1 MGLHLC
7 HTWIMQLGAEL
18 RVSCS
23 LASMLL
29 INGLHFPIVFLFLLI
44 LRQFLAVALTGLALT
59 A

>member
-1 MGLHLC
+1 
-7 HTWIMQLGAEL
+7 MQLGAEL

-29 INGLHFPIVFLFLLI
+29 IDGLHFPIVFLFLLI
-44 LRQFLAVALTGLALT
+44 LRQFLPVALTGLALT